1 MLGRLEKSCGLPP
14 PAADPLLKGEFVA
27 TSTGRLSK
35 PGISR
40 IAHVLC
46 ASAIVCATLAAR
58 SAVALDLATP
68 PVWTSYAITEALVMG
83 RDNQAANQPLI
94 SEVGAPENVL
104 LSTPDLQFPFGG
116 GLRVFAGSRVPDH
129 YGWEI
134 GYFGLYGQSA
144 SASAATSGTTFLE
157 APGPLGYDLTSA
169 AQQATVT
176 WNSTITSAEANVFRT
191 ATDRARSTDGWWTV
205 DWLAGF
211 RYIGVEETA
220 ALDILSCG
228 EAGPLVPYR
237 VGTSNNLFGGQVGAR
252 GRLDRER
259 WAFEGWAKAGLFGN
273 AQTLRQDAVVDWLG
287 TEQRPASSAT
297 AGETAFVGDI
307 NLSAIYRLSDV
318 WGIRAG
324 YNTIWIGGVALAPDQ
339 FTFGMD
345 GPLQAVAGG
354 GGIFLHGVNLG
365 LEARW

>member
-1 MLGRLEKSCGLPP
+1 VIASI
-14 PAADPLLKGEFVA
+14 
-27 TSTGRLSK
+27 GRLSK

-191 ATDRARSTDGWWTV
+191 ATDRARSADGWWTV

-228 EAGPLVPYR
+228 DVGPLVPYR
-237 VGTSNNLFGGQVGAR
+237 VGTSNNLFGGQIGAR
-252 GRLDRER
+252 GRLDRQR

>member
-1 MLGRLEKSCGLPP
+1 MNRVVGRQCGPGGVRLTNVACAFAVVCTSLATR
-14 PAADPLLKGEFVA
+14 PAAAF
-27 TSTGRLSK
+27 
-35 PGISR
+35 
-40 IAHVLC
+40 
-46 ASAIVCATLAAR
+46 
-58 SAVALDLATP
+58 DLATP
-68 PVWTSYAITEALVMG
+68 PAWRSYAVTEALVMG
-83 RDNQAANQPLI
+83 RDNQASDQPLV
-94 SEVGAPENVL
+94 SEVGAPDNVL
-104 LSTPDLQFPFGG
+104 LATPDLQFPFGG
-116 GLRVFAGSRVPDH
+116 GLRVFAGSRVPDT

-144 SASAATSGTTFLE
+144 SASASTSGTTFLE

-169 AQQATVT
+169 AQNATIT

-191 ATDRARSTDGWWTV
+191 ATDRARSGDGWWTV

-228 EAGPLVPYR
+228 DVGPLVPYR
-237 VGTSNNLFGGQVGAR
+237 VGTSNNLFGGQIGTRA
-252 GRLDRER
+252 RLDRER
-259 WAFEGWAKAGLFGN
+259 WAFEGWAKAGLLGN
-273 AQTLRQDAVVDWLG
+273 AQTLRQPAVVDWLG
-287 TEQRPASSAT
+287 YEQRPAASTS
-297 AGETAFVGDI
+297 GSETSFVGDL

-345 GPLQAVAGG
+345 GPRDTIAGG
-354 GGIFLHGVNLG
+354 SGIFLHGVNIG
-365 LEARW
+365 IEARW

>member
-237 VGTSNNLFGGQVGAR
+237 VGTSNTLFGGQV
-252 GRLDRER
+252 DHH
-259 WAFEGWAKAGLFGN
+259 
-273 AQTLRQDAVVDWLG
+273 
-287 TEQRPASSAT
+287 
-297 AGETAFVGDI
+297 
-307 NLSAIYRLSDV
+307 
-318 WGIRAG
+318 RAG
-324 YNTIWIGGVALAPDQ
+324 AHRTHRALWVRGGER
-339 FTFGMD
+339 
-345 GPLQAVAGG
+345 GG
-354 GGIFLHGVNLG
+354 
-365 LEARW
+365 ERKRKTKRDKETEKRS